1 MNMRIVL
8 WYVVV
13 LGLTGMTWLLVMR
26 GLPDK
31 NFPILLLIGE
41 QFAAKS
47 QLPST
52 GAGVAATTGSMAA
65 EESSESAAAMPTPAS
80 NDFAPRENDAVPE
93 SDNAVPQSGLPEQK
107 TPPVGESKVL
117 PVVPEKVEVQSDKR
131 SDWFK
136 YYFLPQLRRNQKQYV
151 IPYLLKSNPG
161 PAPEIMYRLKENYK
175 MEAHPG
181 NVYLIQAQA
190 GNKLLRL
197 TKISFPEPG
206 KMQVDMLNE
215 YPLALSEVFEEFIV
229 DKSAYR
235 FSEVLAV
242 DTKISGTIQRIDLPP
257 MLELELTYPAETA
270 AILRMLIEKRGALQL
285 ELPGVAS
292 MNMSNKQGKLLHNF
306 EFDIQKTL
314 KAYQRMK
321 KNSALT
327 VSDMQREIRV
337 GWVIID
343 GRKLFKV
350 EFLN

>member
-1 MNMRIVL
+1 
-8 WYVVV
+8 
-13 LGLTGMTWLLVMR
+13 
-26 GLPDK
+26 
-31 NFPILLLIGE
+31 
-41 QFAAKS
+41 
-47 QLPST
+47 
-52 GAGVAATTGSMAA
+52 
-65 EESSESAAAMPTPAS
+65 
-80 NDFAPRENDAVPE
+80 
-93 SDNAVPQSGLPEQK
+93 
-107 TPPVGESKVL
+107 
-117 PVVPEKVEVQSDKR
+117 
-131 SDWFK
+131 
-136 YYFLPQLRRNQKQYV
+136 
-151 IPYLLKSNPG
+151 
-161 PAPEIMYRLKENYK
+161 
-175 MEAHPG
+175 
-181 NVYLIQAQA
+181 LIQAQA

-350 EFLN
+350 EFLNSGQEN